1 MNEAPIP
8 FAAYVLI
15 GITTAVLAAVTI
27 MDKGDDKDKPSSNV
41 ATNAALPLI
50 GGRKSKTRKNKR

>member
-15 GITTAVLAAVTI
+15 GITTAILAAVTI
-27 MDKGDDKDKPSSNV
+27 MDKSGASAS
-41 ATNAALPLI
+41 ASASALPLI
-50 GGRKSKTRKNKR
+50 GGKNSKTRKNKH

>member
-15 GITTAVLAAVTI
+15 GITTAILAAVTF
-27 MDKGDDKDKPSSNV
+27 MDKND
-41 ATNAALPLI
+41 TTTTAALPVI
-50 GGRKSKTRKNKR
+50 GGKKSKTRKNKH

>member
-15 GITTAVLAAVTI
+15 GITTAVLAAVTF
-27 MDKGDDKDKPSSNV
+27 MDKND
-41 ATNAALPLI
+41 TTTAALPVI
-50 GGRKSKTRKNKR
+50 GGKKSKTRKNKH

>member
-8 FAAYVLI
+8 FVAYVLV

-27 MDKGDDKDKPSSNV
+27 MDKSGGSTTGS
-41 ATNAALPLI
+41 TSTSTAALPLI
-50 GGRKSKTRKNKR
+50 GGRKSKTRKNKH

>member
-15 GITTAVLAAVTI
+15 GITTAVLAAVTF
-27 MDKGDDKDKPSSNV
+27 MDKSG
-41 ATNAALPLI
+41 TTTAALPVI
-50 GGRKSKTRKNKR
+50 GGKKSKTRKNKH